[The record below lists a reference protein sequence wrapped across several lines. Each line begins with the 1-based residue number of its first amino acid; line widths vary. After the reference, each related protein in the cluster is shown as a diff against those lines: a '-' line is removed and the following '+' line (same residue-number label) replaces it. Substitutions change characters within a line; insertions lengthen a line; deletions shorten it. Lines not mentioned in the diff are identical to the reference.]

1 MSAHP
6 SNLTLAVHPD
16 RKGFGWVAFNGPFS
30 AYDWGRS
37 EARRN
42 KNSVCLSKIEALI
55 ERLTPQTVVLEA
67 YERPDAIRAARITRL
82 CRAIMALAAD
92 RGLEVAVYT
101 RADVTASFLTVGART
116 RDEIAEAV
124 ARHVDTFRHRL
135 PKRRKPWQAEDTRMA
150 LFSAAALVLTHY
162 RLGASTLFD
171 DLQQD

>member
-16 RKGFGWVAFNGPFS
+16 RHGFGWVAFSSPFYV
-30 AYDWGRS
+30 YDWGRS

-42 KNSVCLSKIEALI
+42 KNSVCLSKIGALI
-55 ERLTPQTVVLEA
+55 DRLSPHTMVLEA
-67 YERPDAIRAARITRL
+67 HERPDAIRADRITRL
-82 CRAIMALAAD
+82 CRAIKAFGAD

-101 RADVTASFLTVGART
+101 RADVAATFLTVGART

-124 ARHVDTFRHRL
+124 ARHVDTFHHRL
-135 PKRRKPWQAEDTRMA
+135 PKRRKPWHAEDTRMS

-162 RLGASTLFD
+162 RLGASTLLD
-171 DLQQD
+171 DLQQT